1 MSLLPLNTL
10 SEAGCLFIEA
20 RLLGGPGNI
29 VSQIGLTVDAPN
41 TSIAVFSRTSGV
53 LLVAGVGS
61 FFAYRVASNLLGN
74 RFVWE
79 CLDARHIDQLP
90 TADRRLLYSFN
101 EAEEEEETEDA
112 ENDVDPVTGERRRR
126 RRDSEGSR
134 ISVGQVSIGRLNR
147 IRRSTRTPR
156 GLLGSLQ
163 ETPKKRA
170 GIVSRQSS
178 RHSVASAHSVA
189 SIPFSSNSSVKSAS
203 FRIVWEGSQPTWD
216 DFDIPSTSSGIPAIT
231 DQPSVLS
238 RLGHVA
244 STSSMR
250 RFEDGQSVGDLCSV
264 FNDVMSVTSLA
275 EGTDDPLLLDE
286 EYTDENEDSG
296 GIWRKCTADNTKY
309 MYQSIAMETSEA
321 GSTDG
326 GSPKKKQFLELG
338 IDDDEKTEQLTLLS
352 PQDSE
357 EAMSRSQHSKSRSM
371 YDSAIGAE
379 ISSSEEGSTCQ
390 KRLYVLREA
399 DNMSIVA
406 PSCASLEWCDD
417 IDRNAAS
424 RLGFDQ
430 EGSPLRLRRAN
441 LDWDLESEVAPR
453 ALSVASSSVTREIE
467 PRFAPK
473 SSRDLMVMACEMFQP
488 YSPPFRDLQTI
499 YHKRRLKR
507 IAVPNNADSESC
519 VALFMRSV
527 LYHKCSLL
535 RDATWA
541 SIEKRFDTA
550 IHECDFMSK
559 WPDYDSTTMRRDLK
573 RLHELASSE
582 STSSSSSG
590 LESDH
595 HKAYQVFMVLEAK
608 RAYDERLAGLFCGD
622 WFDVDSP
629 ADVFRILATRG
640 ADELPPKI
648 LWNILCRISGVS
660 IEIIDARVLSERP
673 KIHRFTSTASPVTTP
688 SLTWL
693 RLGHRPVP
701 LFYIPDDE

>member
-29 VSQIGLTVDAPN
+29 ISQIGLTVDAPN

-101 EAEEEEETEDA
+101 EAEEEDA
-112 ENDVDPVTGERRRR
+112 EEQEDEVDPVTGERRRR

-250 RFEDGQSVGDLCSV
+250 RFDDGQSVGDLCSV

-275 EGTDDPLLLDE
+275 EGCDDPLLMDE
-286 EYTDENEDSG
+286 EYRDEDDDSG

-321 GSTDG
+321 GSDNG

-338 IDDDEKTEQLTLLS
+338 IDDDDEKTEHLTLLS

-357 EAMSRSQHSKSRSM
+357 EAMSRSQNSKSRSM

-399 DNMSIVA
+399 DNISIVA

-424 RLGFDQ
+424 RLGFDE
-430 EGSPLRLRRAN
+430 EGSPLRLKRAN
-441 LDWDLESEVAPR
+441 LEWDLESEVAPR
-453 ALSVASSSVTREIE
+453 AMSVASSSVTREIE
-467 PRFAPK
+467 PKFAPK

-507 IAVPNNADSESC
+507 IAIPNVLESNTESC
-519 VALFMRSV
+519 VSLFMRSA

-535 RDATWA
+535 RDATWS

-550 IHECDFMSK
+550 IHECDFMRK
-559 WPDYDSTTMRRDLK
+559 WPKYDSTKMRSDLK
-573 RLHELASSE
+573 KLHELASSE
-582 STSSSSSG
+582 STSSG
-590 LESDH
+590 LEADH
-595 HKAYQVFMVLEAK
+595 HKAYQVLMVLEAK
-608 RAYDERLAGLFCGD
+608 RAYDERLAGLFCED

-629 ADVFRILATRG
+629 ADVFRILTTRG
-640 ADELPPKI
+640 DDELPPKI

-673 KIHRFTSTASPVTTP
+673 KIHRFTSTASPISAP

-693 RLGHRPVP
+693 RLGQRPAP

>member
-20 RLLGGPGNI
+20 RLLGAPGNI
-29 VSQIGLTVDAPN
+29 ISQIGLTVDAPN

-101 EAEEEEETEDA
+101 ETEEEEDEET
-112 ENDVDPVTGERRRR
+112 VDPETGERRRR
-126 RRDSEGSR
+126 QRRDSEGSR
-134 ISVGQVSIGRLNR
+134 ISVGQASIGRLNR

-163 ETPKKRA
+163 ETPRKRA

-178 RHSVASAHSVA
+178 RHSVASVPGHSVA

-203 FRIVWEGSQPTWD
+203 FRIVWEGSQPAWD
-216 DFDIPSTSSGIPAIT
+216 DFDIPSTSAGIQHSSG

-244 STSSMR
+244 STASLR
-250 RFEDGQSVGDLCSV
+250 KFDDAQSVGDLCSV
-264 FNDVMSVTSLA
+264 FNDVMSVTSMA
-275 EGTDDPLLLDE
+275 EDPLLMEE
-286 EYTDENEDSG
+286 EYRDEDEDPG

-309 MYQSIAMETSEA
+309 MYQSIVMGSSEV
-321 GSTDG
+321 GSEDS
-326 GSPKKKQFLELG
+326 GSPRKKRFLELG
-338 IDDDEKTEQLTLLS
+338 VDDDEDEKTEQLLS
-352 PQDSE
+352 PPESE
-357 EAMSRSQHSKSRSM
+357 GVMSHSQNSKSRSM

-379 ISSSEEGSTCQ
+379 ITSSEEGSTCQ
-390 KRLYVLREA
+390 KRLFVLREA
-399 DNMSIVA
+399 DTMSIVA

-417 IDRNAAS
+417 IDRNEPS
-424 RLGFDQ
+424 RLGFNE
-430 EGSPLRLRRAN
+430 EGSPLKLRRAN
-441 LDWDLESEVAPR
+441 LDWDLESEVAPQR
-453 ALSVASSSVTREIE
+453 ALSIASSSVTREIE
-467 PRFAPK
+467 PRFAPT

-488 YSPPFRDLQTI
+488 YSPPFRLLQDLQTI

-507 IAVPNNADSESC
+507 VAVPNLPAESTESC
-519 VALFMRSV
+519 VSLFMRSA

-535 RDATWA
+535 RDATW
-541 SIEKRFDTA
+541 SMIEKRFDNA
-550 IHECDFMSK
+550 INECDFMSK
-559 WPDYDSTTMRRDLK
+559 WPGYDSTTMRRDLK
-573 RLHELASSE
+573 KLHDLASSN
-582 STSSSSSG
+582 SSDI
-590 LESDH
+590 EPDH
-595 HKAYQVFMVLEAK
+595 HKAYQVLMVLEAK
-608 RAYDERLAGLFCGD
+608 RAYDERLAGLFCED

-629 ADVFRILATRG
+629 ADVFRVLSGRG
-640 ADELPPKI
+640 DDELPPKI

-660 IEIIDARVLSERP
+660 IEIIDARGLSERP
-673 KIHRFTSTASPVTTP
+673 KIHRFSSTASPITAP

-693 RLGHRPVP
+693 RLGRRPVP

>member
-101 EAEEEEETEDA
+101 EAEEDAEEDEEE
-112 ENDVDPVTGERRRR
+112 VDPVTGERQRR
-126 RRDSEGSR
+126 RRDSDGSR

-156 GLLGSLQ
+156 GLLSSLQ

-203 FRIVWEGSQPTWD
+203 FQIVWEGSQPAWD
-216 DFDIPSTSSGIPAIT
+216 DFDVPSTSAGVPQST
-231 DQPSVLS
+231 RDHQPSVLS

-250 RFEDGQSVGDLCSV
+250 RFEDGQSIGDLCSV

-275 EGTDDPLLLDE
+275 EGNDDPLLMDE
-286 EYTDENEDSG
+286 EYRDEDEESG
-296 GIWRKCTADNTKY
+296 VIWRRCTANNMKY
-309 MYQSIAMETSEA
+309 MYQSIVSSEA
-321 GSTDG
+321 GSDDG
-326 GSPKKKQFLELG
+326 GSPKKKQYLELG
-338 IDDDEKTEQLTLLS
+338 INEDDEEKTEQSTLLS
-352 PQDSE
+352 SPDSE
-357 EAMSRSQHSKSRSM
+357 NDMSRSQHSKSRSM

-379 ISSSEEGSTCQ
+379 ISSSEEGSTCP

-417 IDRNAAS
+417 IDRNAQG
-424 RLGFDQ
+424 RLGFDE
-430 EGSPLRLRRAN
+430 EGSPMKLRRAN
-441 LDWDLESEVAPR
+441 LDWDLESEVAAPR
-453 ALSVASSSVTREIE
+453 TLSVASSSVTREIE
-467 PRFAPK
+467 PKFAPK

-507 IAVPNNADSESC
+507 VAIPNIPESNESC
-519 VALFMRSV
+519 VSLFMRSV

-535 RDATWA
+535 RDATW
-541 SIEKRFDTA
+541 SMIEKRFDNA
-550 IHECDFMSK
+550 ILECDFMSK
-559 WPDYDSTTMRRDLK
+559 WPEYDSKTMRRDLK
-573 RLHELASSE
+573 KLHELASTE
-582 STSSSSSG
+582 YSSD
-590 LESDH
+590 LETDH
-595 HKAYQVFMVLEAK
+595 HKAYQVLMVLEAK
-608 RAYDERLAGLFCGD
+608 RAYDERLAGLFCED

-629 ADVFRILATRG
+629 ADVFRILSIRG
-640 ADELPPKI
+640 DDELPPKI

-660 IEIIDARVLSERP
+660 VEIVDARGLSDRP
-673 KIHRFTSTASPVTTP
+673 QIHRFSSTASPSSAP
-688 SLTWL
+688 CLTWL
-693 RLGHRPVP
+693 RLGKRPVP

>member
-1 MSLLPLNTL
+1 MDAA
-10 SEAGCLFIEA
+10 EIEVA
-20 RLLGGPGNI
+20 FNNSDI
-29 VSQIGLTVDAPN
+29 
-41 TSIAVFSRTSGV
+41 VFSLFSPFSPARTTFKARTSGV

-101 EAEEEEETEDA
+101 EADEDEEDA
-112 ENDVDPVTGERRRR
+112 EDQENEVDPVTGERRRR

-134 ISVGQVSIGRLNR
+134 ISAGQVSAKREHETEIVNKKHHKNQERKKKKPFSIGRLNR

-163 ETPKKRA
+163 ETPSKRGA

-216 DFDIPSTSSGIPAIT
+216 DFDIPSTSAGIPAIT
-231 DQPSVLS
+231 GQPSVLS

-250 RFEDGQSVGDLCSV
+250 DGQSVGDLCSV

-275 EGTDDPLLLDE
+275 EGSDDPLLMDEDYRDE
-286 EYTDENEDSG
+286 EDDESG
-296 GIWRKCTADNTKY
+296 GLLWRKCTANNTKY

-321 GSTDG
+321 GSDDG
-326 GSPKKKQFLELG
+326 GSPKKRQFLDLG
-338 IDDDEKTEQLTLLS
+338 IDDDDEKTEQLTLLS
-352 PQDSE
+352 PPDSE
-357 EAMSRSQHSKSRSM
+357 TAMSNSKSRSM

-379 ISSSEEGSTCQ
+379 ISSSEEGSTCP
-390 KRLYVLREA
+390 KRLYVLRET
-399 DNMSIVA
+399 DNMSIA
-406 PSCASLEWCDD
+406 ASSCASLEWCDD

-424 RLGFDQ
+424 RIGFD
-430 EGSPLRLRRAN
+430 EEKSSPLRLKRAN
-441 LDWDLESEVAPR
+441 LDWDLKSEVVPR
-453 ALSVASSSVTREIE
+453 ALSVTSSSVVTREIE
-467 PRFAPK
+467 PKFAPK

-499 YHKRRLKR
+499 YHRRRLKR
-507 IAVPNNADSESC
+507 IAIPSLPESPGSC
-519 VALFMRSV
+519 VSLFMRSA

-535 RDATWA
+535 RDATWT
-541 SIEKRFDTA
+541 SIEKV
-550 IHECDFMSK
+550 
-559 WPDYDSTTMRRDLK
+559 
-573 RLHELASSE
+573 SSE
-582 STSSSSSG
+582 STSSG
-590 LESDH
+590 LEPDH
-595 HKAYQVFMVLEAK
+595 HRAYQVLIVLEAK
-608 RAYDERLAGLFCGD
+608 RAYDERLAGLFCED

-629 ADVFRILATRG
+629 ADVFRILTTRG
-640 ADELPPKI
+640 DDELPSKVKSS
-648 LWNILCRISGVS
+648 LLKGRDGVS

-673 KIHRFTSTASPVTTP
+673 KIHRFSSTASPKTP

-693 RLGHRPVP
+693 RLGKRPVP

>member
-101 EAEEEEETEDA
+101 EAEEDADEEEDTE
-112 ENDVDPVTGERRRR
+112 VDPVTGERRRR

-134 ISVGQVSIGRLNR
+134 LSVGQVSIGRLNR

-163 ETPKKRA
+163 ETPRKRA

-178 RHSVASAHSVA
+178 RHSVTSAHSAV

-203 FRIVWEGSQPTWD
+203 FQIVWEGSQPAWD
-216 DFDIPSTSSGIPAIT
+216 DFDIPSTSAGIPQLA
-231 DQPSVLS
+231 DNQPSVLN
-238 RLGHVA
+238 RLRHVA
-244 STSSMR
+244 SNSSMR
-250 RFEDGQSVGDLCSV
+250 RFEEGQSVGDLCSV
-264 FNDVMSVTSLA
+264 FNDVMSVASFA
-275 EGTDDPLLLDE
+275 EGGDDPLLFDE
-286 EYTDENEDSG
+286 EYRDEDDDSG
-296 GIWRKCTADNTKY
+296 GIWRKCTGDNTKY
-309 MYQSIAMETSEA
+309 MYQSIAIGSSET
-321 GSTDG
+321 GSDDG
-326 GSPKKKQFLELG
+326 GSPKKKQFLELWVSFFLVYYQLSCVFRG
-338 IDDDEKTEQLTLLS
+338 INDDEEDRTEQLTLLS
-352 PQDSE
+352 PPDSE
-357 EAMSRSQHSKSRSM
+357 EAMSRSQQSKSRSM

-390 KRLYVLREA
+390 KRLYVLREV

-417 IDRNAAS
+417 IDRNASS
-424 RLGFDQ
+424 RLGFEEEE
-430 EGSPLRLRRAN
+430 EGSPLKLRRAN
-441 LDWDLESEVAPR
+441 LDWDLESESAVAPR

-467 PRFAPK
+467 PKFAPK

-507 IAVPNNADSESC
+507 VAIPNLSESAESC
-519 VALFMRSV
+519 VSLFMRSA

-535 RDATWA
+535 RDATW
-541 SIEKRFDTA
+541 STIEKQKPSC
-550 IHECDFMSK
+550 I
-559 WPDYDSTTMRRDLK
+559 
-573 RLHELASSE
+573 
-582 STSSSSSG
+582 
-590 LESDH
+590 
-595 HKAYQVFMVLEAK
+595 
-608 RAYDERLAGLFCGD
+608 
-622 WFDVDSP
+622 
-629 ADVFRILATRG
+629 
-640 ADELPPKI
+640 
-648 LWNILCRISGVS
+648 VS
-660 IEIIDARVLSERP
+660 
-673 KIHRFTSTASPVTTP
+673 
-688 SLTWL
+688 
-693 RLGHRPVP
+693 
-701 LFYIPDDE
+701 

>member
-1 MSLLPLNTL
+1 MDAA
-10 SEAGCLFIEA
+10 EIEVA
-20 RLLGGPGNI
+20 FNNSDI
-29 VSQIGLTVDAPN
+29 
-41 TSIAVFSRTSGV
+41 VFSLFSPFSPARTTFKARTSGV

-101 EAEEEEETEDA
+101 EADEDEEDA
-112 ENDVDPVTGERRRR
+112 EDQENEVDPVTGERRRR

-134 ISVGQVSIGRLNR
+134 ISAGQVSIGRLNR

-163 ETPKKRA
+163 ETPSKRGA

-216 DFDIPSTSSGIPAIT
+216 DFDIPSTSAGIPAIT
-231 DQPSVLS
+231 GQPSVLS

-250 RFEDGQSVGDLCSV
+250 DGQSVGDLCSV

-275 EGTDDPLLLDE
+275 EGSDDPLLMDEDYRDE
-286 EYTDENEDSG
+286 EDDESG
-296 GIWRKCTADNTKY
+296 GLLWRKCTANNTKY

-321 GSTDG
+321 GSDDG
-326 GSPKKKQFLELG
+326 GSPKKRQFLDLG
-338 IDDDEKTEQLTLLS
+338 IDDDDEKTEQLTLLS
-352 PQDSE
+352 PPDSE
-357 EAMSRSQHSKSRSM
+357 TAMSNSKSRSM

-379 ISSSEEGSTCQ
+379 ISSSEEGSTCP
-390 KRLYVLREA
+390 KRLYVLRET
-399 DNMSIVA
+399 DNMSIA
-406 PSCASLEWCDD
+406 ASSCASLEWCDD

-424 RLGFDQ
+424 RIGFD
-430 EGSPLRLRRAN
+430 EEKSSPLRLKRAN
-441 LDWDLESEVAPR
+441 LDWDLKSEVVPR
-453 ALSVASSSVTREIE
+453 ALSVTSSSVVTREIE
-467 PRFAPK
+467 PKFAPK

-499 YHKRRLKR
+499 YHRRRLKR
-507 IAVPNNADSESC
+507 IAIPSLPESPGSC
-519 VALFMRSV
+519 VSLFMRSA

-535 RDATWA
+535 RDATWT
-541 SIEKRFDTA
+541 SIEKRFDNA

-559 WPDYDSTTMRRDLK
+559 WPGYDAKTMRLDLK
-573 RLHELASSE
+573 RLHELVSSE
-582 STSSSSSG
+582 STSSG
-590 LESDH
+590 LEPDH
-595 HKAYQVFMVLEAK
+595 HRAYQVLIVLEAK
-608 RAYDERLAGLFCGD
+608 RAYDERLAGLFCED

-629 ADVFRILATRG
+629 ADVFRILTTRG
-640 ADELPPKI
+640 DDELPSKI
-648 LWNILCRISGVS
+648 LWNLLCRISGVS

-673 KIHRFTSTASPVTTP
+673 KIHRFSSTASPKTP

-693 RLGHRPVP
+693 RLGKRPVP